1 MSEKALQLAKE
12 REAESKG
19 KRERYTPLN
28 AEFQRIVRRDKT
40 FFNEQCKERE
50 ENNRRGKDRDLFKK
64 IGNIKGKFLPKM
76 GTIKDPNS
84 KDLIE
89 AEVIKKRW
97 QEYKE
102 ELYKKYLNDLENHNG
117 VVTHQES
124 DILGCKVKWA
134 LGSTAANKASGGDE
148 IPAELFKIL
157 RYDDI
162 TVLRAICQQIW
173 KTQQWPRDWKRSVL
187 IPTPRKNSTKEC

>member
-1 MSEKALQLAKE
+1 MSENALQLAEE

-28 AEFQRIVRRDKT
+28 AEFQRIVRRDKKT

-64 IGNIKGKFLPKM
+64 IGSIKGKFHPKM

-89 AEVIKKRW
+89 AEVINKRW

-102 ELYKKYLNDLENHNG
+102 L
-117 VVTHQES
+117 
-124 DILGCKVKWA
+124 
-134 LGSTAANKASGGDE
+134 
-148 IPAELFKIL
+148 
-157 RYDDI
+157 
-162 TVLRAICQQIW
+162 
-173 KTQQWPRDWKRSVL
+173 
-187 IPTPRKNSTKEC
+187 